1 MFILRQRVPFQVV
14 LTKCDLIILPTLARR
29 YMVATEDVSNY
40 YHARKDVA
48 MVSSRSKSGINQLRK
63 DILKNTGHLRSEKY
77 YIDKSERQKEKEGEK
92 QARK

>member
-1 MFILRQRVPFQVV
+1 
-14 LTKCDLIILPTLARR
+14 
-29 YMVATEDVSNY
+29 MVATEDVSNY

-92 QARK
+92 QARKWMCVMLLYVHIHRLGQANICK